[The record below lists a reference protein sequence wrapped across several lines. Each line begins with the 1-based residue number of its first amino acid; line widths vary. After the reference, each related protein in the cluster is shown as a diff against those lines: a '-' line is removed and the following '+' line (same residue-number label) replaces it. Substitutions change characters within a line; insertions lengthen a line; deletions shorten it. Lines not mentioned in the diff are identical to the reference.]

1 MSGFYFITVI
11 TQGSKPVFHLPWFSI
26 AVKDGPRSVASCKKS
41 FSAEFSVRSFFLGH
55 IKELK
60 KVFQF
65 LPYTGSSSFVTRPR
79 LTYDLSS
86 V

>member
-1 MSGFYFITVI
+1 MF
-11 TQGSKPVFHLPWFSI
+11 PLPWFSI
-26 AVKDGPRSVASCKKS
+26 AVKDGPRSVASCKKVS
-41 FSAEFSVRSFFLGH
+41 PQNLVYGVFFLGH

-79 LTYDLSS
+79 LTYD
-86 V
+86 